1 MVYTEA
7 FVCSSQY
14 SHMNSLEGLFL
25 IKEVMD
31 FNIVDVKICTHTY
44 IHTETPQIASWLKGL
59 FAYETSE
66 RLYESS

>member
-31 FNIVDVKICTHTY
+31 FNIVDVKICTHTRIY
-44 IHTETPQIASWLKGL
+44 TQKPHKLQVG
-59 FAYETSE
+59 
-66 RLYESS
+66 